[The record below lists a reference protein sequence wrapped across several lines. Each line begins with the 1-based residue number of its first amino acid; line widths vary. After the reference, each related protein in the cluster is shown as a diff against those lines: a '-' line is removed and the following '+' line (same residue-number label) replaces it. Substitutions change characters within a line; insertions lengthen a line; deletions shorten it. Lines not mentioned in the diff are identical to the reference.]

1 MSPGKSAPTGDNS
14 IMPWL
19 RTPDPTPAEKR
30 LLTAVRA
37 RQIDPDDL
45 VEVIHRARHDRLVF
59 ECEHRRPS
67 MDSKSAA
74 RWAATAKRLA
84 AMLIAATSP
93 PFPNE
98 PTPADTPVGW
108 EPETRQ

>member
-1 MSPGKSAPTGDNS
+1 
-14 IMPWL
+14 MPRP
-19 RTPDPTPAEKR
+19 RTPDSTPAEKR

-45 VEVIHRARHDRLVF
+45 VEVILRARHDRLVF

-84 AMLIAATSP
+84 AMLIVATSP
-93 PFPNE
+93 PFRTEE
-98 PTPADTPVGW
+98 PPSDTPVGW
-108 EPETRQ
+108 EPETTP

>member
-1 MSPGKSAPTGDNS
+1 
-14 IMPWL
+14 MPWL
-19 RTPDPTPAEKR
+19 CTPDPTPAEKR

-45 VEVIHRARHDRLVF
+45 VEVILRARHDRLVF

-84 AMLIAATSP
+84 AMLIVATSP
-93 PFPNE
+93 PFPDD
-98 PTPADTPVGW
+98 PMPADTPVGW
-108 EPETRQ
+108 EPEVPQ